1 MAQTTH
7 HFPTPTVL
15 NGPPYTREN
24 KGAIKSRELL
34 SPNREPEGHPSPAS
48 APPHP
53 THPRG
58 APLPPQ
64 ASLGQLRFGPGR
76 SVRPTSTSIAD
87 RKGRPSRQ
95 TSFFLG

>member
-48 APPHP
+48 APP
-53 THPRG
+53 THPWG